1 MVLETGYNRTFT
13 GQYIENAAYNISIN
27 PMVLALSNLGLSLF
41 SYGDISRA
49 IIAEP
54 RTNMVS
60 QINAARNLLYSVNQG
75 IDLEVVLLN

>member
-1 MVLETGYNRTFT
+1 
-13 GQYIENAAYNISIN
+13 
-27 PMVLALSNLGLSLF
+27 MVLALSNLGLSLF